1 MHPSVAFDDVARALS
16 SGGSGVH
23 PSEAHGCLC
32 GAFCARRE
40 YSFAEW
46 IDEILPGAQPE
57 GQHALRD
64 LFDDSVGVLA
74 RAGMEF

>member
-40 YSFAEW
+40 YSFAKLENNW
-46 IDEILPGAQPE
+46 CQLLMC
-57 GQHALRD
+57 LRY
-64 LFDDSVGVLA
+64 SN
-74 RAGMEF
+74 